1 MSYGAVL
8 DLIAT
13 YSGLLPVIA
22 FLYNYRHLDSLMKL
36 ISAFL
41 IVSALFDILLSLSS
55 DWGLANN
62 MPAIHVYI
70 IINIVFFGFI
80 YYKAFFDERL
90 KKITLVLTG
99 VALLVCLYFAQRL
112 LEYPSISN
120 TASGIAFIIL
130 ALLYFYQLLTRQ
142 EFVHIE
148 KQGLFW
154 FNAAVLFYFS
164 INIFLFMLFPL
175 LPLADRPSYY
185 VINNITNIIA
195 NLLYTTALLCQ
206 PQKTA

>member
-55 DWGLANN
+55 DWGVANN

-90 KKITLVLTG
+90 KKITLALTG
-99 VALLVCLYFAQRL
+99 AALLVCLYFAQRL

-185 VINNITNIIA
+185 IINNITNIIA

>member
-1 MSYGAVL
+1 MSFGAVL

-22 FLYNYRHLDSLMKL
+22 FLYNYRHLDGLMKL
-36 ISAFL
+36 ISTFL

-55 DWGLANN
+55 DWGVANN

-99 VALLVCLYFAQRL
+99 IALLLCLYFAQRL
-112 LEYPSISN
+112 TEYPSASN

-175 LPLADRPSYY
+175 LPLRDRPSYY
-185 VINNITNIIA
+185 IINNITNIIA